1 MSTPPARLKPQLT
14 PLRPLRPESS
24 LGYVSSVNIARD
36 CFLLLTAGAAGMAVL
51 LALLPAVGHDQM
63 WCLYVAQRMLHG
75 ERLYGPELL
84 ESNPPLIMWLMLLP
98 AALTRVLHL
107 PITFLFKSGVVL
119 VGALVSILSVRLLRR
134 RAMNSN
140 ASTYSSLFIF
150 LVIFGAMPAR
160 DFGQRDHLLSLLCLP
175 YILAAALEISERPRN
190 LRRAVL
196 LLIGFAAGLGV
207 ALKPHH
213 LLLVLAV
220 ETTLL
225 VKRRAISS
233 LLRPELLALSGTLL
247 LYLAAICLLTPDYLT
262 TILPLLRGTYWA
274 IGDLTAAQLLTESL
288 QLHILAAITVTLV
301 CVRGWHRRC
310 APAPLL
316 VLAGMAG
323 TVAYYLQGTGWYY
336 QQLPALSFFALALW
350 FGLEMELSTLSKRLG
365 LPKWSPAAILGL
377 VVLSLSLTAFFSGY
391 NLRQPLSFPSG
402 LSDTPDP
409 KLLDGLAP
417 GTPVAILSTVVDDT
431 IPPVFTR
438 HLLWAQR
445 TNNLWVLPAILLNE
459 SPAPGTTPRHQI
471 PPERLMELD
480 RAQHRWMVEDLNRW
494 KPRRILVARCQAPE
508 VHCQILGNRHDDLLA
523 WFASDPAFRTVFSRY
538 RLWQSSG
545 MYDAYTL
552 LP

>member
-1 MSTPPARLKPQLT
+1 MVLT
-14 PLRPLRPESS
+14 L
-24 LGYVSSVNIARD
+24 
-36 CFLLLTAGAAGMAVL
+36 GAAGMGVL
-51 LALLPAVGHDQM
+51 LSLLAAVGHDQM

-98 AALTRVLHL
+98 ATLARMLHL
-107 PITFLFKSGVVL
+107 PITFLFKASVL
-119 VGALVSILSVRLLRR
+119 GIGAMIGAITLRLRER
-134 RAMNSN
+134 PAT
-140 ASTYSSLFIF
+140 ASRVWFYSFLFIF
-150 LVIFGAMPAR
+150 LVIFGAIPAR
-160 DFGQRDHLLSLLCLP
+160 DFGQRDHLLPLLCLP
-175 YILAAALEISERPRN
+175 YVLAAALDACGSPRQ
-190 LRRAVL
+190 LGLGVL
-196 LLIGFAAGLGV
+196 ASIGFSGGVGV

-213 LLLVLAV
+213 LLVVLAV
-220 ETTLL
+220 ETGLAA
-225 VKRRAISS
+225 KRRSLRT
-233 LLRPELLALSGTLL
+233 LLRPEALVLSATLL
-247 LYLAAICLLTPDYLT
+247 LYFAAIRFLTPEYLT
-262 TILPLLRGTYWA
+262 KILPILQETYWA
-274 IGDLTAAQLLTESL
+274 IGNLTPIQLLAESL
-288 QLHILAAITVTLV
+288 QLHILAAITLLLFFARRWD
-301 CVRGWHRRC
+301 RGST
-310 APAPLL
+310 PDLFL
-316 VLAGMAG
+316 VLAGVAS

-350 FGLEMELSTLSKRLG
+350 FGLEREISSRPERLRI
-365 LPKWSPAAILGL
+365 PAWTPAALLGI
-377 VVLSLSLTAFFSGY
+377 VVLSLSLTAYFSGY

-459 SPAPGTTPRHQI
+459 SHAPGTAPRHFIASAQ
-471 PPERLMELD
+471 LADLD

-494 KPRRILVARCQAPE
+494 KPERILVARCQAPA
-508 VHCQILGNRHDDLLA
+508 VHCQILSDRHDDLLA
-523 WFASDPAFRTVFSRY
+523 WFARDPAFRAVFSRY

-552 LP
+552 VP